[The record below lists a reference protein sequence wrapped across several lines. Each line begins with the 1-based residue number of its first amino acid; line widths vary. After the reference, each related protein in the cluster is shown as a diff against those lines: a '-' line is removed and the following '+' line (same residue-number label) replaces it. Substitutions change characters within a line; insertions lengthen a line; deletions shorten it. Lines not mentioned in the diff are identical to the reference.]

1 MATYPNPAT
10 RLRDGIYE
18 VYTPGGFEDIMG
30 SREIFVP
37 ANMFLTHAGS
47 GALTGTAAG
56 SGNFP
61 GWALDSAADEAVSAT
76 IQLPDSWDAVAA
88 DILWSNASTGAG
100 AVRWDLT
107 LDVVAVGAAS
117 GAGTVTSVTA
127 TASTTAFL
135 LVRTAVVAESAAV
148 PVTAGAFLRML
159 VNRDAN
165 HAADTV
171 ANDASFHGV
180 ILTKVG

>member
-10 RLRDGIYE
+10 RLIDG
-18 VYTPGGFEDIMG
+18 VYQVITPGGFEDIMG

-37 ANMFLTHAGS
+37 ANQFLTHAGS

-61 GWALDSAADEAVSAT
+61 GWALDSASDEAVSAT

-88 DILWSNASTGAG
+88 SILWSNASTGAG

-107 LDVVAVGAAS
+107 LDPVSVGAAS
-117 GAGTVTSVTA
+117 GSGTTASVTA

-135 LVRTAVVAESAAV
+135 LVLTEMIAAASAVA
-148 PVTAGAFLRML
+148 VTAGQFLRML

-180 ILTKVG
+180 VLTKVG